1 MQKAKPERQ
10 LETDERFS
18 DAELTKLTQGVLDEQ
33 IGERAYD
40 AKEAPNW
47 LQKIVQEVLSRILER
62 QPRFKVLVHG
72 VLLQRVGAGLHTMS
86 TCFWDP
92 QEDRSVAI
100 RWDNDTMYQYFPVT
114 FKKYYMLRHA
124 VKLVEK
130 HFRHN
135 LFFEI
140 IHVYAIK
147 Y

>member
-92 QEDRSVAI
+92 QEGNERNLDTIFAI
-100 RWDNDTMYQYFPVT
+100 EC
-114 FKKYYMLRHA
+114 K
-124 VKLVEK
+124 
-130 HFRHN
+130 
-135 LFFEI
+135 
-140 IHVYAIK
+140 
-147 Y
+147 

>member
-18 DAELTKLTQGVLDEQ
+18 DAELTKLTQGVLDEH

-72 VLLQRVGAGLHTMS
+72 VLLQRVGAGLHSKRIQLFLSSHNRFHHYSLPTLLIFQWQDFLVS
-86 TCFWDP
+86 C
-92 QEDRSVAI
+92 VK
-100 RWDNDTMYQYFPVT
+100 YLKLPVHSKT
-114 FKKYYMLRHA
+114 EENIHA
-124 VKLVEK
+124 
-130 HFRHN
+130 R
-135 LFFEI
+135 
-140 IHVYAIK
+140 
-147 Y
+147 